1 MSYIKDYMNSS
12 SVTEKQQAFVFNVF
26 NRFCLKKGDNL
37 DLQSIIRSELRSF
50 KGVFSKMPNKSD
62 LLPIYLNLV
71 KNGSLEYNPEFENL
85 LTTKIVRSSSGVLPI
100 SIALSAYV
108 NADNDNVLQEENN
121 TFSCAFNCSFC
132 PNECVSNGA
141 PKDIARSYLSNEG
154 TFTRGALSDFDTI
167 RQVWRR
173 LAELES
179 MGHLPDKLEIIP
191 LGGTWGC
198 YSKSYRHK
206 FSNDLFYACNS
217 YQLLSIK
224 CEGPFN
230 NLLKK
235 WLKKKPFLRNLPI
248 DLDIYREIT
257 QIRPMKTLG
266 EEKEIN
272 TKSNLC
278 RIIGIVFETRPDKIN
293 RFTLIEKRFLGCTRI
308 QLGIQH
314 TDNDILALNNRGHTV
329 EASVQAIKYC
339 RDAGFKVDIHIMP
352 DLPYTTLDKDYKMI
366 CDIFLGDKLQP
377 DYCKLYPCLDL
388 PYTQARKWKE
398 HGLWRP
404 IAENN
409 FREFLDFLCYTLS
422 IIPPWVR
429 VNRVQR
435 DFLEATEKNNYLGF
449 VSDTIKTNLHQIVE
463 QEMLR
468 KGLKCYDIRSRE
480 IKNTFLSDDLID
492 KAKLYIRVYR
502 ANEGTEFFISAEI
515 PKDNKVFD
523 DTLLLGLCRL
533 RLPDLTFEKHYLP
546 TFKKSVTK
554 ISRIRELHV
563 YGNISSKNSQHKGV
577 GKFLLNVSENISL
590 HYGFPKTA
598 IISGVGVRN
607 YYERLGYSLGEFE
620 DEYMIKDLSSFQPL
634 ELFGKNYSSSE
645 IFKKL
650 DKKNFDFKYSI
661 SNAYGYSLNS
671 SRRKNYN
678 SFKEY
683 LTIFT
688 TILIVLVSYIIS
700 LYIK

>member
-1 MSYIKDYMNSS
+1 MNI
-12 SVTEKQQAFVFNVF
+12 EKQKLFITNVF
-26 NRFCLKKGDNL
+26 NKFCLEKGDNL
-37 DLQSIIRSELRSF
+37 DLQTIIRKELKSF
-50 KGVFSKMPNKSD
+50 KGVFSKMPTKSD
-62 LLPIYLNLV
+62 LLPLYLHLV
-71 KNGSLEYNPEFENL
+71 KDKLLEYNPEFENL

-100 SIALSAYV
+100 SIALSAYSS
-108 NADNDNVLQEENN
+108 NDELADLENN

-132 PNECVSNGA
+132 PNECVANGA

-154 TFTRGALSDFDTI
+154 TFTRGALSNFDTVK
-167 RQVWRR
+167 QVWRR

-217 YQLLSIK
+217 YQLLSLK
-224 CEGPFN
+224 CEGPYN
-230 NLLKK
+230 HLLRD
-235 WLKKKPFLRNLPI
+235 WLKKKPFLRNIPI
-248 DLDIYREIT
+248 DIDIYREIT
-257 QIRPMKTLG
+257 QIRPIKTLS
-266 EEKEIN
+266 EEKDIN
-272 TKSNLC
+272 TKSDIC

-293 RFTLIEKRFLGCTRI
+293 RFTLIEKRILGCTRI

-329 EASVQAIKYC
+329 EASVQAVKYC

-352 DLPYTTLDKDYKMI
+352 DLPYTTLEKDYKMI
-366 CDIFLGDKLQP
+366 SDIFLGTQLQP

-398 HGLWRP
+398 QGVWKP

-449 VSDTIKTNLHQIVE
+449 VSNTIKTNLHQIVE
-463 QEMLR
+463 QEMKR
-468 KGLKCYDIRSRE
+468 KDLKCYDIRSRE
-480 IKNTFLSDDLID
+480 IKNTFLSDDLIN
-492 KAKLYIRVYR
+492 KTKLYVREYR
-502 ANEGTEFFISAEI
+502 ANEGSEFFISAEI
-515 PKDNKVFD
+515 PKEKEIFD
-523 DTLLLGLCRL
+523 DSILLGLCRL
-533 RLPDLTFEKHYLP
+533 RLPDSDSKNNHYLP
-546 TFKKSVTK
+546 TFKKSKTN

-577 GKFLLNVSENISL
+577 GKFLLNVAEVISL
-590 HYGFPKTA
+590 HYGFTKTA

-607 YYERLGYSLGEFE
+607 YYERLGYSLGELE
-620 DEYMIKDLSSFQPL
+620 DEYMIKDLSVINKL
-634 ELFGKNYSSSE
+634 ELFGKTYNPSE
-645 IFKKL
+645 IVKKVL
-650 DKKNFDFKYSI
+650 KKTYDHKYSI
-661 SNAYGYSLNS
+661 PEAYGYSFSPSQSSNKKNNS
-671 SRRKNYN
+671 YKNY
-678 SFKEY
+678 
-683 LTIFT
+683 LIIFT
-688 TILIVLVSYIIS
+688 TILILYIIS
-700 LYIK
+700 IYIK